1 MRGKYRAPLS
11 SFDTLFDIP
20 LLLFVTAVSVM
31 VSLVSKWLSD
41 SFLSERIAIV
51 GSLAGLE
58 PTQNS
63 GIAFGIVLPGS
74 LQDVTIVL
82 ALVLVA
88 ALALRTAKVPLEQIG
103 FGLIV
108 GGALG
113 NIFDRIRDGFVTDF
127 FQVGTFPVFNVADS
141 CITIGVILLLAEMMR
156 KKRNM

>member
-51 GSLAGLE
+51 GSFAGLE